1 MPDDLASQTKFQW
14 LARFGFVTRGLLYI
28 VIAWLVIVNGRTEDL
43 TGAIKYVGHGFGRL
57 LLAFLAVGMAS
68 YGAWRLCDAALG
80 MDSGRHH
87 AKAWRKRI
95 AAAGSGAIY
104 LYLAWKAC
112 RFMLGYHREV
122 GTVRQ
127 NAATA
132 LHLPAGDI
140 ALGIAALVLAGA
152 GLVQFWK
159 AASCSFL
166 DDLSEAAS
174 EPVARWVG
182 RIGYSARGIIFLTIG
197 WLLAHAA
204 LSHRA
209 SYAGGLEQALDALR
223 GPLQFPIAAG
233 LAFFGAYSIIEARYR
248 TIRHPPSQH
257 IRQKVEAA
265 VEA

>member
-1 MPDDLASQTKFQW
+1 MTDDLPAQTKFQW
-14 LARFGFVTRGLLYI
+14 LARFGFVMRGLLYI

-43 TGAIKYVGHGFGRL
+43 TGAMAYLGHGAGRGL
-57 LLAFLAVGMAS
+57 LVFLAAGMAG
-68 YGAWRLCDAALG
+68 YGAWRLCDAAFG

-87 AKAWRKRI
+87 GKAWRKRI
-95 AAAGSGAIY
+95 AAAGSGTIY

-112 RFMLGYHREV
+112 RFMLGYYAETTSVH
-122 GTVRQ
+122 Q

-140 ALGIAALVLAGA
+140 ALGIAAAVLAGA
-152 GLVQFWK
+152 GVVQFYK

-174 EPVARWVG
+174 EPFARWVG
-182 RIGYSARGIIFLTIG
+182 RIGYTARGIIFLTVG
-197 WLLAHAA
+197 WLLAKAA

-209 SYAGGLEQALDALR
+209 ADAGGLEQALDALR

-248 TIRHPPSQH
+248 TIHHPPTQQ
-257 IRQKVEAA
+257 IKRKVAAA
-265 VEA
+265 VDA

>member
-14 LARFGFVTRGLLYI
+14 LARYGFVTRGLLYI

-43 TGAIKYVGHGFGRL
+43 TGAIRYAGHGIGRAL
-57 LLAFLAVGMAS
+57 LVFLAIGMAG

-87 AKAWRKRI
+87 AEAWRKRI

-122 GTVRQ
+122 GTVRH
-127 NAATA
+127 NAAAA
-132 LHLPAGDI
+132 LHLPAG
-140 ALGIAALVLAGA
+140 ALALWIAALVLAGA
-152 GLVQFWK
+152 GMVQFWK

-166 DDLSEAAS
+166 DDLSEAAT
-174 EPVARWVG
+174 EPVACWVG
-182 RIGYSARGIIFLTIG
+182 RIGYATRGIIFLTIG

-204 LSHRA
+204 FSHRA
-209 SYAGGLEQALDALR
+209 AYAGGLEQALDALR
-223 GPLQFPIAAG
+223 GPLQFPVAAG

-248 TIRHPPSQH
+248 SIHRPPAQH

-265 VEA
+265 VRA